1 MSLLLNCKSLEKA
14 YGSQVLFENLS
25 FSIFAGD
32 RIGLIGPNGAGKS
45 TLLKILASEESSDG
59 GEVCPKRDLRIGY
72 VPQSA
77 EYEDESPLNVLLD
90 TLHSETHLSEHEKLN
105 LVETWLTKLGFRG
118 DEKSAALLSG
128 GWKKRLSIAIAMLNN
143 PDVLMLDEP
152 TNHLDLE
159 SIVWL
164 EKFLDKEIKTY
175 IVVSH
180 DRSFLSKATSRIVEI
195 NPLYPEGLFSVDG
208 PYPFFLEKKERFIEG
223 QIEQERSIATK
234 VRRETEWLRSTPKAR
249 TTKAQSRIDQAK
261 ELFDEHSALKMRNKK
276 QRAEISFVGSE
287 RQTKKLL
294 VAKNLKLSLGDKL
307 LFENLDI
314 SLTSGLRLGLMGP
327 NGCGKTSLLKLFAQ
341 ELEPDMGTIKRADDL
356 KIVYFDQHRT
366 KLDEN
371 ITLKEALAPAGEFV
385 HYRGQ
390 AIHVNGWCQRF
401 LFPREYLG
409 MSVNKLSGGERA
421 RISIARLMLEPA
433 DILLLDE
440 PTNDLDIPTL
450 ETLEDNL
457 SDFPGA
463 VVLITHDRSM
473 LENMCTQFLAL
484 GEPSKC
490 KTYAQYS
497 DWESSR
503 SIKPTTIKKKESK
516 PQESREVR
524 KERNRLEKA
533 IEKRETQVVELE
545 KLMKGQDLSKLQD
558 IHTQI
563 EEVRKEI
570 DQLFEK
576 WVTLS

>member
-1 MSLLLNCKSLEKA
+1 MSLLLTCKSLEKA
-14 YGSQVLFENLS
+14 YGSLKLFDKLS

-45 TLLKILASEESSDG
+45 TLLKILAKEENADS

-72 VPQSA
+72 VPQA
-77 EYEDESPLNVLLD
+77 GEFEDESPVNVLLD
-90 TLHSETHLSEHEKLN
+90 SLHSETQLPEHEKLN
-105 LVETWLTKLGFRG
+105 LVETWLTKLGFKG
-118 DEKSAALLSG
+118 NEESAAKLSG
-128 GWKKRLSIAIAMLNN
+128 GWKKRLSIAVAMLKD

-164 EKFLDKEIKTY
+164 EKFLQKEMKTY

-180 DRSFLSKATSRIVEI
+180 DRSFLSKATSRIIEI
-195 NPLYPEGLFSVDG
+195 NPLYPEGLFSVNG
-208 PYPFFLEKKERFIEG
+208 PYPFFLEKKESFIEG
-223 QIEQERSIATK
+223 QLEQERSIATK

-261 ELFDEHSALKMRNKK
+261 ELFAEHSDIKIRNKK

-294 VAKNLKLSLGDKL
+294 VAKNLKLELGGKL

-314 SLTSGLRLGLMGP
+314 ALTSGLRLGLMGP
-327 NGCGKTSLLKLFAQ
+327 NGSGKTSLLKLFAE
-341 ELEPDMGTIKRADDL
+341 ELEPQMGTIKRADDL
-356 KIVYFDQHRT
+356 KIVYFDQHRA
-366 KLDEN
+366 KLPQN
-371 ITLKEALAPAGEFV
+371 ITLKEALAPAGEYV

-401 LFPREYLG
+401 LFPTQYLA
-409 MSVNKLSGGERA
+409 MPVSKLSGGERA

-473 LENMCTQFLAL
+473 LESMCTQFLAL

-490 KTYAQYS
+490 KTYAQYAE
-497 DWESSR
+497 WEASR
-503 SIKPTTIKKKESK
+503 NASVAPKKKETK
-516 PQESREVR
+516 PQESHEER

-533 IEKRETQVVELE
+533 IEKREAQIIDLE
-545 KLMKGQDLSKLQD
+545 KLMLGQELSKLQE
-558 IHTQI
+558 IHSQI
-563 EEVRKEI
+563 ELIRKEI
-570 DQLFEK
+570 DELFEK
-576 WVTLS
+576 WATLS